1 MMRRI
6 LAIDPGAS
14 GGVVELYP
22 NGTAIAVAM
31 PDDAELCEIVRSF
44 AKSAIAEGE
53 GFVCY
58 LELVGGF
65 IAGSKLP
72 GSAMFNFGDGYGYI
86 RGLLAAC
93 LVETRLIRP
102 QDWQTGIPGV
112 RGTKEKPARKRL
124 LKEHA
129 ARLFPALKVTLKTS
143 DALCLA
149 DYARRMEG
157 AAIR

>member
-1 MMRRI
+1 MKRI
-6 LAIDPGAS
+6 LSIDPGAS
-14 GGVVELYP
+14 GGVVELYSD
-22 NGTAIAVAM
+22 GKVIAHAM
-31 PDDAELCEIVRSF
+31 PDDADLCELVRCF
-44 AKSAIAEGE
+44 AKEAIAERE
-53 GFVCY
+53 AFVCY

-102 QDWQTGIPGV
+102 QDWQAGIPGV
-112 RGTKEKPARKRL
+112 RGTKEKAARKRL
-124 LKEHA
+124 
-129 ARLFPALKVTLKTS
+129 FPSIKVTLKTS

-157 AAIR
+157 GAL